1 MGLAPGTWTPPL
13 APMEAKHGVSEAKA
27 AGTVEGLMGTK
38 AQLLFPDWSDTFEE
52 AGRDG
57 FTTFYPRK
65 VALPLLPNLENTAR
79 SAGVQRAWTQWAPPP
94 AAV

>member
-38 AQLLFPDWSDTFEE
+38 AQWLLRLRT
-52 AGRDG
+52 
-57 FTTFYPRK
+57 
-65 VALPLLPNLENTAR
+65 R
-79 SAGVQRAWTQWAPPP
+79 SLREVFR
-94 AAV
+94 